1 MPAIHE
7 PSTGLLGLDHD
18 VFDNQI
24 DTVAGAEIHAS
35 GEPDPLKALV
45 QRVSAAD
52 VTVAGERLGAIGQGL
67 LVLLG
72 VETGDGTAQA
82 DLLARKIASL
92 RIFEDAAGK
101 MNLAV
106 QDVGG
111 AVLAISQ
118 FTLAADLRKGNRPSF
133 IRAAPPDVAEPLY
146 DHFCTRAC
154 ARRDLT
160 VATGRFGAQMA
171 IHLTNDGPVT
181 IWLDSAGL

>member
-1 MPAIHE
+1 M
-7 PSTGLLGLDHD
+7 
-18 VFDNQI
+18 
-24 DTVAGAEIHAS
+24 
-35 GEPDPLKALV
+35 KALV

-52 VTVAGERLGAIGQGL
+52 VTVDGERLGAIGRGL

-72 VETGDGTAQA
+72 VETGDAPAAA
-82 DLLARKIASL
+82 DLLARKITAL

-106 QDVGG
+106 RDVGG
-111 AVLAISQ
+111 AILAISQ

-133 IRAAPPDVAEPLY
+133 IRAAPPDLARPLY
-146 DHFCTRAC
+146 DHFCTRL
-154 ARRDLT
+154 RDAGLE

-171 IHLTNDGPVT
+171 VHLTNDGPVT